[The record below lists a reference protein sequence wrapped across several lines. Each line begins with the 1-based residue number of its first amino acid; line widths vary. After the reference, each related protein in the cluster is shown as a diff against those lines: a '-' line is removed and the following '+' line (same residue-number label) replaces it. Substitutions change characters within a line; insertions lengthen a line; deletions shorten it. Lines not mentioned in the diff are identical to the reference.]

1 MAAGS
6 HLLCVGVFL
15 LDEPQRLLPF
25 GCLCAQIP
33 HFTTSF
39 GVPYIFYRD
48 ADADEARRLL
58 SIFYPCVSQYTAHSL
73 MVLLTYSDV
82 FWAYLDIRALSSAT
96 MSSLCSD
103 HDELIVVSCIR
114 RLPSTISTYFCRAFF
129 QLIYQGISFPSE
141 WRNCPPSFAR
151 VDASTIWR
159 IVLATSATE
168 GASGFAST
176 RFFIQP
182 LVSADMLY
190 CTVSGILRV
199 R

>member
-1 MAAGS
+1 MNPNDYCHSVAYVCKYHIS
-6 HLLCVGVFL
+6 QLHLVSPTYSIGKRTPMKLTECLWCVL
-15 LDEPQRLLPF
+15 W
-25 GCLCAQIP
+25 
-33 HFTTSF
+33 
-39 GVPYIFYRD
+39 
-48 ADADEARRLL
+48 RLL

-141 WRNCPPSFAR
+141 WRNCPPSFSR

-168 GASGFAST
+168 GASGFASVH
-176 RFFIQP
+176 FFIQP